1 MYSWAELY
9 ILLCL
14 CEIISTYHFW
24 KSLHILLFSVQLQYS
39 LSVHVNVVLMSL
51 FRPQRH
57 HMRLIIFM
65 SRWYKSAVT
74 DSLLLNLC
82 KSAVCFLTQPI
93 FPSGLRVTASLCCR
107 EIRSI
112 IIHMCSLTCVWTR
125 RSVVSVNP
133 AQSVQCSS
141 STAEPFMQSR
151 CKHCALR
158 CLIVSVTFSAAG
170 GRKLQ
175 RSALDLALLFKLVNR
190 RNPYKDW

>member
-1 MYSWAELY
+1 MYSWAELF

-24 KSLHILLFSVQLQYS
+24 KPLHILLFSVQLQYS
-39 LSVHVNVVLMSL
+39 LSVYVNVVLMSL

-65 SRWYKSAVT
+65 SCWYKSAVT

-82 KSAVCFLTQPI
+82 KSAVCFPTQPI

-112 IIHMCSLTCVWTR
+112 IIRVWTR
-125 RSVVSVNP
+125 WSVVSVNP

-141 STAEPFMQSR
+141 STTEPFMQLR

-158 CLIVSVTFSAAG
+158 CLCLNMTFLLLDG
-170 GRKLQ
+170 GRIREVL
-175 RSALDLALLFKLVNR
+175 
-190 RNPYKDW
+190 